1 MIYLISGANRGLG
14 LELVREG
21 ARLGIEIAAA
31 CRNRGRELPALAEVY
46 SNRIHIVSMDV
57 SDTRSVEEAFRET
70 AGKHPKL
77 NGFINNAGILYGSKF
92 DTRDPLTSI
101 DIDEAAATFNTNV
114 LGPIRVMKYFM
125 PLVYAAEKDRCIV
138 NISSDGALIR
148 PGGHVYASYSASK
161 SALNCYTQRMRN
173 YLASQPGKDDIRVY
187 MIHPGK
193 MRTEMGKEL
202 GEIEASQAAAGIWDI
217 ILHRKDLNNP
227 VPFYDYQGTPIGSG
241 ITSTP
246 G

>member
-21 ARLGIEIAAA
+21 ARLGIEIIAA
-31 CRNRGRELPALAEVY
+31 CRGKGEDLSALAGAHPDL
-46 SNRIHIVSMDV
+46 IHVVSMDV
-57 SDTRSVEEAFRET
+57 ADTRSVEEAFKEI
-70 AGKHPKL
+70 AGKYPNL
-77 NGFINNAGILYGSKF
+77 NGFINNAAVLYGSKF
-92 DTRDPLTSI
+92 DTRDPITNI
-101 DIDEAAATFNTNV
+101 DIDETTVTFNTNV

-125 PLVYAAEKDRCIV
+125 PLVYAAPKERCIV
-138 NISSDGALIR
+138 NISSNGAVIR

-173 YLASQPGKDDIRVY
+173 YLASQTDKADIRVY

-202 GEIEASQAAAGIWDI
+202 GEIEPSEAAAGIWDI
-217 ILHRKDLNNP
+217 IIHRKDLNAP
-227 VPFYDYQGTPIGSG
+227 IPFYDYKGKLM
-241 ITSTP
+241 
-246 G
+246 

>member
-21 ARLGIEIAAA
+21 ARLGVEIIAA
-31 CRNRGRELPALAEVY
+31 CRNRGKELPALAGAY
-46 SNRIHIVSMDV
+46 PDLIRIVTMDV
-57 SDTRSVEEAFRET
+57 ADTQSVEAAFKET
-70 AGKHPKL
+70 AEKYRYL
-77 NGFINNAGILYGSKF
+77 NGFINNAGLLYGSKF

-125 PLVYAAEKDRCIV
+125 PLVYAAPEERCIV

-173 YLASQPGKDDIRVY
+173 YLASRPDKADIRVY
-187 MIHPGK
+187 LIHPGK
-193 MRTEMGKEL
+193 MRTDMGKEL
-202 GEIEASQAAAGIWDI
+202 GEIEASEAAAGIWDI
-217 ILHRKDLNNP
+217 IIRRKDLKAP
-227 VPFYDYQGTPIGSG
+227 VPFYDYKGALI
-241 ITSTP
+241 
-246 G
+246 

>member
-21 ARLGIEIAAA
+21 ARLGIEIIAA
-31 CRNRGRELPALAEVY
+31 CRSRGEELSALAGAHPALI
-46 SNRIHIVSMDV
+46 RIVSMDV
-57 SDTRSVEEAFRET
+57 ADTRSVEEASREI
-70 AGKHPKL
+70 AGNYPNL

-92 DTRDPLTSI
+92 DARDPVTSI
-101 DIDEAAATFNTNV
+101 DIDEAGATFNTNV

-125 PLVYAAEKDRCIV
+125 PLVYAAPKDRCIV
-138 NISSDGALIR
+138 NVSSDGALIR

-173 YLASQPGKDDIRVY
+173 YLASQPEKADIRVY

-193 MRTEMGKEL
+193 MRT
-202 GEIEASQAAAGIWDI
+202 
-217 ILHRKDLNNP
+217 
-227 VPFYDYQGTPIGSG
+227 
-241 ITSTP
+241 
-246 G
+246 